1 MVSGNKTGGSIENY
15 GVQRNVFNNLFTA
28 NFTAKLDAAQKWD
41 LGFLL
46 GSEFNHEN
54 ARTWDYAGDNFL
66 FYGQPTISNVSKMT
80 YNSEYKSEERTVGFF
95 GQLSLSYANQLYLT
109 VTGRNDIV
117 STMPRGNRSFFYPS
131 VSLGWIFTE
140 LPALKGNHILSYGKL
155 RASFAQVGQAGHYYA
170 NYYYVP
176 TYGSGMYG
184 FTLLVIL

>member
-131 VSLGWIFTE
+131 VSLGWI
-140 LPALKGNHILSYGKL
+140 SQ
-155 RASFAQVGQAGHYYA
+155 SF
-170 NYYYVP
+170 
-176 TYGSGMYG
+176 
-184 FTLLVIL
+184 LL